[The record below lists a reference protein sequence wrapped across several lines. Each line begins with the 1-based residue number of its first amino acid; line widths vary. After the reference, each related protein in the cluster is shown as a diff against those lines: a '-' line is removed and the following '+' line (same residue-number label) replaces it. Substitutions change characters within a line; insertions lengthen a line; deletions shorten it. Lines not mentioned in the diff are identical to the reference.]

1 MANIVGTQG
10 ADVLTGTSGN
20 DVITGLAGN
29 DQINGGG
36 GADQIDGGEGDDSIA
51 LLLGSGTSATG
62 GIGRDT
68 FTPAGNVFSGNN
80 LIIAD
85 FVAGGFGDYLD
96 LRGLFNNPNGGDPFA
111 AGYIHLEQVGNDT
124 VVQIDA
130 DGLNSGR
137 YSYSPVSVLTLFG
150 VQSGQIT
157 SANLF
162 GFDPNLDASRS
173 ITGTENADTLTGGA
187 GNNIIRGLGGD
198 DIINGLAGNDTL
210 EGGAGNDTIEGGT
223 GYDVVD
229 GGDGNDILSDSA
241 GGGTAFGG
249 TDTLRG
255 GAGNDIITVSRT
267 FGMDKVIVDAGS
279 GRDTVQVRGPQM
291 TVDLGADD
299 DTLRLYYYN
308 SGSVTAT
315 LGTGRDEVLIDASYE
330 GGSGYYGGV
339 VGDIADFT
347 PGDGGDILSLRGL
360 IRANPFW
367 DGRNPF
373 ASGQIQLQQSGV
385 DTVVVF
391 DADGAGTYSSGS
403 QLLVLRNVQATQL
416 TAANFDGYSPDGSA
430 VPGVISTGTNN
441 ADTIVGGEGA
451 DTIYGLAG
459 ADIIVGDAGND
470 LLDGGAGDDNI
481 EGGLGSDHI
490 LGGAGND
497 VLTDTQGGSDTID
510 GGDGNDTIE
519 LVHTNYNGPEQVTIG
534 GGAGDDTVR
543 IKSTSAGT
551 VSIDLGE
558 GADTLFLE
566 QIAYPATTVNVVLGG
581 GADRVVL
588 TGNSPNNLTIADF
601 KAGAGGDVI
610 DISALVSS
618 VTPGMGYVRLV
629 QAAENVLVQ
638 VDADGSSGPQAF
650 VTRALLQNT
659 QAAQINVGN
668 LAGFA
673 PTVVSM
679 ADLATVRVTTPA
691 IVTEGVGNSFTPL
704 LTLRNVTT
712 ATTNV
717 TVSFVAEAS
726 TATNGTDF
734 AGANFSGTVSVS
746 QSVAGDFVFALPM
759 ISYYDDL
766 AVEGAE
772 TIAFRVTASG
782 QTFANGTDTTL
793 VTVRL
798 AERAQTGGAGD
809 DRLSGTRFDD
819 VLRGN
824 DGNDTVLSSAGSDI
838 IMGGAGRNAV
848 LYGDVFRH
856 YSVDNSHGSLTVN
869 KTDGVDTIAEV
880 QDIAFTDGHYVIDAD
895 SVGAQVARL
904 YDTVLQR
911 GADPAG
917 LDYWLDQIQDNGAT
931 LNTVATSFLV
941 SSEFQVATGTLSNA
955 AFVDYL
961 YQHALGRGA
970 DAGGGSYWTSQLDNG
985 LSRSS
990 MLVSFSET
998 GEHRTLTAD
1007 MVGKG
1012 YFDTDDT
1019 YQAVALLYDSFTGRL
1034 PDTGGLTFW
1043 SEQVKTG
1050 ARTLTQ
1056 VANEF
1061 AASGEFTNAIAG
1073 KNNEQLVDFMYQNT
1087 LDRGP
1092 DASGR
1097 AFWVNQ
1103 LDAGLSKGA
1112 LLLSFSLSAEHYGLK
1127 AADIIGGIQVAGG
1140 ASANAATATIQPDG
1154 LLDNPSLAS
1163 VAPASA
1169 FISEHAAA
1177 ASHDVDQV
1185 MWLDVSHY
1193 AGASTPTYV
1202 DMGHSL

>member
-1 MANIVGTQG
+1 MATIVGTQN
-10 ADVLTGTSGN
+10 ADVLTGTSDN
-20 DVITGLAGN
+20 DVIMGLAGN

-36 GADQIDGGEGDDSIA
+36 GADQIDGGEGDDSISLA
-51 LLLGSGTSATG
+51 LGSGTSATG
-62 GIGRDT
+62 GVGRDT
-68 FTPAGNVFSGNN
+68 FTPTGNVFSGNS
-80 LIIAD
+80 LTIAD
-85 FVAGGFGDYLD
+85 FVAGGMGDFID
-96 LRGLFNNPNGGDPFA
+96 LRGLFVNPNGGDPFA

-124 VVQIDA
+124 VAQIDA

-137 YSYSPVSVLTLFG
+137 YSYSPVSVLTLRG
-150 VQSGQIT
+150 VQSSQIT

-162 GFDPNLDASRS
+162 GFDPNLDANRS

-210 EGGAGNDTIEGGT
+210 EGGADNDTIEGGT
-223 GYDVVD
+223 GYDVID

-241 GGGTAFGG
+241 GGGAAFGG

-255 GAGNDIITVSRT
+255 GGGDDIITVSRT

-291 TVDLGADD
+291 TVDLGADN

-308 SGSVTAT
+308 SDSVTAT
-315 LGTGRDEVLIDASYE
+315 LGTGRDTVLIDASYE
-330 GGSGYYGGV
+330 GGGGSYGNI

-347 PGDGGDILSLRGL
+347 PGDGGDVLSLRGL

-373 ASGQIQLQQSGV
+373 ASGQIQLQQSGT
-385 DTVVVF
+385 DTVVTF
-391 DADGAGTYSSGS
+391 DSDGAGTYSSGS

-416 TAANFDGYSPDGSA
+416 TATNFDGYSPDGSA
-430 VPGVISTGTNN
+430 VPGVISSGTNN

-451 DTIYGLAG
+451 DTIHGLAG

-481 EGGLGSDHI
+481 DGGLGSDHI

-497 VLTDTQGGSDTID
+497 VLTDFQGGSDTID
-510 GGDGNDTIE
+510 GGDGNDTIA
-519 LVHTNYNGPEQVTIG
+519 LARLNYNGPEQVTIG

-566 QIAYPATTVNVVLGG
+566 QIAYPMTTVNVVLGG

-588 TGNSPNNLTIADF
+588 TGDSPDNLTIADF
-601 KAGAGGDVI
+601 KAGVGGDVI

-618 VTPGMGYVRLV
+618 VAPGVGNVRLV

-638 VDADGSSGPQAF
+638 VDADGSSGSQAF

-659 QAAQINVGN
+659 QAAQINMGN

-679 ADLATVRVTTPA
+679 ADLATIRVTTPA

-717 TVSFVAEAS
+717 TVSFVGEAS

-734 AGANFSGTVSVS
+734 AGANFSGTVTVS

-759 ISYYDDL
+759 ISYYADL

-798 AERAQTGGAGD
+798 AERAQTGGSGD
-809 DRLSGTRFDD
+809 DQLSGTRFDD
-819 VLRGN
+819 VLSGN
-824 DGNDTVLSSAGSDI
+824 DGNDTVFGSAGSDI
-838 IMGGAGRNAV
+838 VIGGSGRNALV
-848 LYGDVFRH
+848 YDDVWRQYFVNGA
-856 YSVDNSHGSLTVN
+856 SGSITVH
-869 KTDGVDTIAEV
+869 KSDGVDTIAEV
-880 QDIAFTDGHYVIDAD
+880 QDIGFKDGHYIIDSD
-895 SVGAQVARL
+895 SVGAQVTRL

-911 GADPAG
+911 EPDAFG
-917 LDYWLDQIQDNGAT
+917 LDYWVERIQDKGAT
-931 LNTVATSFLV
+931 LEMVSASFLDGP
-941 SSEFQVATGTLSNA
+941 EFRSATGTLTNP

-970 DAGGGSYWTSQLDNG
+970 DAGGSIFWTSQLDAG

-990 MLVSFSET
+990 MLLSFSE
-998 GEHRTLTAD
+998 GAEHRTLTAD
-1007 MVGKG
+1007 LVGKG

-1019 YQAVALLYDSFTGRL
+1019 YQAVALLYDSAVGRL
-1034 PDTGGLTFW
+1034 PDTSGLTFW
-1043 SEQVKTG
+1043 SEQVESG
-1050 ARTLTQ
+1050 ARTLSQ
-1056 VANEF
+1056 VADEF
-1061 AASGEFTNAIAG
+1061 AASGEFTNAVAG
-1073 KNNEQLVDFMYQNT
+1073 KDNGQLVDFMYQNT

-1097 AFWVNQ
+1097 AFWVSQ
-1103 LDAGLSKGA
+1103 LDAGLTRGA
-1112 LLLSFSLSAEHYGLK
+1112 LLLSFSQGAEHYGLK
-1127 AADIIGGIQVAGG
+1127 AADIIGGIKVVDDASG
-1140 ASANAATATIQPDG
+1140 AAAVSPVRNDDLDDVSSLSSA
-1154 LLDNPSLAS
+1154 
-1163 VAPASA
+1163 APASA
-1169 FISEHAAA
+1169 FISENAAPT
-1177 ASHDVDQV
+1177 SHDVAQT
-1185 MWLDVSHY
+1185 MWLDSSHF
-1193 AGASTPTYV
+1193 ADASMPAYV
-1202 DMGHSL
+1202 DTGHGF